1 MKILLVF
8 PRAEYVPGRKRKGIE
23 PITSLIGE
31 AISLTLPQV
40 AACTPKGHEVTI
52 IDENY
57 EKLNFKEDY
66 DLVGIT
72 CLTMNAPR
80 AYEIADRFRSMGIPV
95 VLGGPHPSALP
106 EEAKQHADA
115 VVIGEA
121 ELTWPQ
127 LLEDFEKGELKP
139 FYKADKPIPPDII
152 PEPRRDLIKRKYFID
167 ALLVKR
173 GCPNR
178 CEFCMVTSIFNREIK
193 PIEKVL
199 EEINNISTRDVCIY
213 DQNLTWNMS
222 YTKELLRRLK
232 ETNKR
237 WLANGTVNVLG
248 RDDEFLRLAKEAN
261 IYYWYIGFESISQ
274 KSLDGA
280 NKKHNRVEEYESTI
294 KKIKEHGMIINA
306 SFIFGFDEDTPDIF
320 DATIKTIEKW
330 DIDMAEFHILTPF
343 PGTRLYD
350 RLKKEGRILTEEWDK
365 YTTATVVFQ
374 PKNMSPQELFE
385 GTRKV
390 AKSFYTIPKIIKR
403 TIKAFKVTKDLS
415 IALFVLLRNLRYRER
430 YKRQFNF

>member
-1 MKILLVF
+1 M
-8 PRAEYVPGRKRKGIE
+8 
-23 PITSLIGE
+23 
-31 AISLTLPQV
+31 
-40 AACTPKGHEVTI
+40 
-52 IDENY
+52 
-57 EKLNFKEDY
+57 
-66 DLVGIT
+66 
-72 CLTMNAPR
+72 
-80 AYEIADRFRSMGIPV
+80 
-95 VLGGPHPSALP
+95 
-106 EEAKQHADA
+106 
-115 VVIGEA
+115 
-121 ELTWPQ
+121 
-127 LLEDFEKGELKP
+127 
-139 FYKADKPIPPDII
+139 
-152 PEPRRDLIKRKYFID
+152 
-167 ALLVKR
+167 
-173 GCPNR
+173 
-178 CEFCMVTSIFNREIK
+178 
-193 PIEKVL
+193 
-199 EEINNISTRDVCIY
+199 
-213 DQNLTWNMS
+213 
-222 YTKELLRRLK
+222 
-232 ETNKR
+232 
-237 WLANGTVNVLG
+237 
-248 RDDEFLRLAKEAN
+248 
-261 IYYWYIGFESISQ
+261 
-274 KSLDGA
+274 DGA

-294 KKIKEHGMIINA
+294 KKIKKHGMIINA